1 MIDIKTLRSN
11 PETLK
16 AALARRGDQKTNELL
31 DGVLQLDASRRVLL
45 AEVEDLKRGRNEA
58 SQEVAKLK
66 KSGGDASELIAQTR
80 QSGERISAIDAD
92 VREVEAALEQR
103 LLELPNAPHAST
115 PDGAAAD
122 ENIEIGKFG
131 EPKQFD
137 FEPKPHWEIGEN
149 LGILDIERGVKISGS
164 RFYVLKGAG
173 AKLERALI
181 AFMLDIH
188 TSRHGYEEMMPPFL
202 VRSECMNG
210 TGQLPK
216 FGEDAYHIPSD
227 DLWLIPTA
235 EVPVTNYHR
244 DEILEASE
252 LPIKYSAYSACFRR
266 EAGSAGR
273 DTRGIIRVHQFNKVE
288 LVKFTTPEN
297 SFNELEA
304 LRRDAETILELL
316 NLPYKTMSLC
326 AGDIGFSAAKT
337 YDLEVWFS
345 HPEEY
350 REISSCSNFESF
362 QARRANIRY
371 RPLDE
376 KGKPGKPEFVHTL
389 NGSGLAV
396 GRTFA
401 AILENYQNADGSV
414 SIPEVLQPYLNGL
427 EIIQAK

>member
-45 AEVEDLKRGRNEA
+45 AEVEDLKRRRNEA

-66 KSGGDASELIAQTR
+66 KTGGDAGELIAQTR
-80 QSGERISAIDAD
+80 HSGERISAIDAD

-115 PDGAAAD
+115 PDGADAD
-122 ENIEIGKFG
+122 DNIEIGKFG

-181 AFMLDIH
+181 SFMLDIH
-188 TSRHGYEEMMPPFL
+188 TSRHGYEEILTPFL

-316 NLPYKTMSLC
+316 NLPHRTMSLC

-337 YDLEVWFS
+337 YDLEVWFP
-345 HPEEY
+345 HAEEY

>member
-1 MIDIKTLRSN
+1 MIDIKTLRSD
-11 PETLK
+11 PENFK
-16 AALARRGDQKTNELL
+16 AALARRGDQATNALL
-31 DGVLQLDASRRVLL
+31 DGVLQLDASRRALL
-45 AEVEDLKRGRNEA
+45 SEVEDLKRGRNEA

-66 KSGGDASELIAQTR
+66 KSGEDASTLIAQTR
-80 QSGERISAIDAD
+80 QIGERIAAIDAD
-92 VREVEAALEQR
+92 VREVEATLEHR

-115 PDGAAAD
+115 PDGADAD
-122 ENIEIGKFG
+122 ENIEVAKFG
-131 EPKQFD
+131 EAKTFD

-181 AFMLDIH
+181 SLMLDIH
-188 TSRHGYEEMMPPFL
+188 TARHGYEEILPPFL
-202 VRSECMNG
+202 VRSECMAG

-235 EVPVTNYHR
+235 EVPVTNLHR
-244 DEILEASE
+244 DEILEAKH
-252 LPIKYSAYSACFRR
+252 LPIKYAAYSACFRR

-288 LVKFTTPEN
+288 LVKFASPEN
-297 SFNELEA
+297 SFKELEA

-316 NLPYKTMSLC
+316 NLPYRTVALC

-337 YDLEVWFS
+337 YDLEVWFP
-345 HPEEY
+345 HANEY

-362 QARRANIRY
+362 QARRAGIRF

-376 KGKPGKPEFVHTL
+376 NGKAGKPEFVHTL

-396 GRTFA
+396 GRTMA
-401 AILENYQNADGSV
+401 AVLENYQNADGSV
-414 SIPEVLQPYLNGL
+414 SIPEVLRPYMNGL
-427 EIIQAK
+427 DKIIKK

>member
-66 KSGGDASELIAQTR
+66 KSGGDAGELIAQTR
-80 QSGERISAIDAD
+80 HSGEHISAIDAD

-103 LLELPNAPHAST
+103 LLELPNVPHAST
-115 PDGAAAD
+115 PDGADAD